1 MFLADKPGL
10 LGKGFGN
17 ICAQVVTAMYV
28 RHKTI
33 EASKSLVEEV
43 SQDFDVVDPVPGGLV
58 GGHRE

>member
-43 SQDFDVVDPVPGGLV
+43 SQHF
-58 GGHRE
+58 